1 MVLLVL
7 LVCLC
12 RAPRVCKAPLDLP
25 EEQVPQVLQVP
36 PVHKVLVGLR
46 EAAVLKERRVSPEP
60 QVSQASRDRKESR
73 ALQDSPGPL
82 VYLVDLV

>member
-25 EEQVPQVLQVP
+25 EEQVP